1 MKGSKKIMFL
11 FTLLFCLLILGGCG
25 KRTIYMYDTITVT
38 SLEAEPANWKSD
50 ESLLLLADAA
60 LPSELQKAYMD
71 LISKGCNEVVL
82 KDPKGW
88 QATVSSNENGIYVGD
103 EANNLK
109 FFQSSSGN
117 IVEIGKVY
125 RTLYRSEYFDG
136 ESQKAYNTIELD
148 YSVDDPTLVKLA
160 VTRDF
165 SILYNTESNSYQC
178 MRYGQIIGT
187 SMVTNFEAAINAE
200 KTPSAYGSNKGF
212 IYDNEIYI
220 PVIEK
225 DGSNITFSI
234 VKQSD
239 FQLSIDSFSYV
250 DIKIGGLE
258 AKACEIIVN

>member
-25 KRTIYMYDTITVT
+25 KSNIYMYDTITVT

-165 SILYNTESNSYQC
+165 LYYIILRATLISVCDMGKSLERVWSPILRLQS
-178 MRYGQIIGT
+178 MRKRHLRHMDQTKASFMTMKFI
-187 SMVTNFEAAINAE
+187 FLLLK
-200 KTPSAYGSNKGF
+200 KTVR
-212 IYDNEIYI
+212 I
-220 PVIEK
+220 
-225 DGSNITFSI
+225 
-234 VKQSD
+234 
-239 FQLSIDSFSYV
+239 
-250 DIKIGGLE
+250 
-258 AKACEIIVN
+258 